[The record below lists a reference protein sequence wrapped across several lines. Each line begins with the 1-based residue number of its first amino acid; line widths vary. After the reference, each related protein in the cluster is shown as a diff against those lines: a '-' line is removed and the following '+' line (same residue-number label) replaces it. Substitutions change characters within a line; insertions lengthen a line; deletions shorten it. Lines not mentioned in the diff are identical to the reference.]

1 MFIFIAGLRLLT
13 RWELPVVETTLFGS
27 KVLLFKLP
35 LYAILFSVEELNFT
49 IIVEFIL
56 ERVAFIATAL
66 MLFRAVIPAEV
77 AAAPCPLTYSMYCYC

>member
-1 MFIFIAGLRLLT
+1 MFIFIAGLRLFT
-13 RWELPVVETTLFGS
+13 RCEFPAETALFGS

-35 LYAILFSVEELNFT
+35 LYAMLFSVEELNLT

-66 MLFRAVIPAEV
+66 MLLSAVIPADV
-77 AAAPCPLTYSMYCYC
+77 AAAPYPLT